1 MTDTLEH
8 EIRLALAEKAAAFPP
23 GAHERLKQIDYGP
36 KNARLPRPRRFWSL
50 ASATGVSL
58 TGVVVAAVLLL
69 SSGGSSLV
77 PLAYAGWS
85 ATPQAPSPVE
95 VSRAIATCKGDAGP
109 LAHSVL
115 AAVSGRL
122 ILAERRGKYLAVLSA
137 EGRRS
142 AVCISDGGRFGG
154 AAGSSGIWHAAPG
167 PKQLGYPSGAGG
179 SAQGFPGSDGGEFEA
194 WGRAGRDVLGVTFIF
209 AGRRTVETTVAH
221 GWYFAWWP
229 NVNWPVQ
236 VEVRLPKRTVISPMP
251 GQRCR
256 DRPSTCVFQLKAT

>member
-23 GAHERLKQIDYGP
+23 GAHERLEQIDYGS
-36 KNARLPRPRRFWSL
+36 KSGHLPRPRRFWSF
-50 ASATGVSL
+50 ASATGAGL
-58 TGVVVAAVLLL
+58 TGVVVATVLLL

-85 ATPQAPSPVE
+85 ATPQTPSPLE
-95 VSRAIATCKGDAGP
+95 VSKAVGTCKRSAGP

-115 AAVSGRL
+115 IAVSGRL
-122 ILAERRGKYLAVLSA
+122 ILAERRGKYLAVLYA
-137 EGRRS
+137 KGRSS
-142 AVCISDGGRFGG
+142 AVCISDDGRFGG
-154 AAGSSGIWHAAPG
+154 AAGSSGRWRAAPG
-167 PKQLGYPSGAGG
+167 PEQLGYPSGAGG
-179 SAQGFPGSDGGEFEA
+179 SAQDFPGSDGGEYEA

-229 NVNWPVQ
+229 NVNWPVR
-236 VEVRLPKRTVISPMP
+236 VEVRMRKRTVVSPMP

-256 DRPSTCVFQLKAT
+256 DHPSSCVFQLKAP